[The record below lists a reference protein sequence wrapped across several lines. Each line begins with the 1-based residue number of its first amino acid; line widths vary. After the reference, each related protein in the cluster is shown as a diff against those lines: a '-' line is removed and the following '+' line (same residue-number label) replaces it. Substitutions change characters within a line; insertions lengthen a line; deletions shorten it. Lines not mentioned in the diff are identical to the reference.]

1 MEICFKSWA
10 EGLRPQVKME
20 KKAFLRIDDFPYSGE
35 MYAKYGE
42 FRDTWMLRRLRKIVK
57 ACKENN
63 VIPEVMVS
71 SHAVERNGTFI
82 RFDKVMPKTIR
93 AMKEYLDRG
102 LININAHGMIH
113 LRLDKYLHG
122 GEIDSKEF
130 IGLSEEDTRMHIE
143 ENIKFIKEV
152 FGKTSKG
159 FVAPAWGYE
168 PGITKKIA
176 SEYFDYIADSY
187 DNWREGKCD
196 DFGKKDQQYGFIH
209 FPETWRYGKY
219 SLERTNRDTW
229 EKTWDEIGRI
239 HFMQHGYRIPG
250 EWKKI
255 LKSMSLSQIIKMPF
269 KANLTSVLKAG
280 QRAGALWKT
289 LEEEAR
295 YILENH

>member
-1 MEICFKSWA
+1 
-10 EGLRPQVKME
+10 ME

-57 ACKENN
+57 ACVKNN

-71 SHAVERNGTFI
+71 SHAIERNGTFI

-93 AMKEYLDRG
+93 AMKEYFNQG

-113 LRLDKYLHG
+113 LRIDKYLHDG
-122 GEIDSKEF
+122 VIDSKEF
-130 IGLSEEDTRMHIE
+130 IGLSEEDTRIHIE

-152 FGKTSKG
+152 FGKTPKG

-168 PGITKKIA
+168 PDITKKIA
-176 SEYFDYIADSY
+176 SEYFDYIADSF
-187 DNWREGKCD
+187 DSWKGDRCL
-196 DFGKKDQQYGFIH
+196 DFGIKDPAYGFIH

-219 SLERTNRDTW
+219 SLERTNKEPW
-229 EKTWDEIGRI
+229 EMAWEETGVI

-255 LKSMSLSQIIKMPF
+255 LKSMSLFQIIRMLF
-269 KANLTSVLKAG
+269 KANLTSILNAGQKAG
-280 QRAGALWKT
+280 AMWST
-289 LEEEAR
+289 LEEEAQ
-295 YILENH
+295 YIISSRKPLT

>member
-1 MEICFKSWA
+1 
-10 EGLRPQVKME
+10 ME

-93 AMKEYLDRG
+93 AMKEYLNRG

-113 LRLDKYLHG
+113 LRLDKYLHDAV
-122 GEIDSKEF
+122 IDSKEF
-130 IGLSEEDTRMHIE
+130 IGLSEEDTRIHIE
-143 ENIKFIKEV
+143 ENIRFIKEV
-152 FGKTSKG
+152 FGKTPKG

-187 DNWREGKCD
+187 DNWKEGRCD
-196 DFGKKDQQYGFIH
+196 DFGKKDQQYGFVH
-209 FPETWRYGKY
+209 FPETWKYGKY
-219 SLERTNRDTW
+219 SFERSSKATW
-229 EKTWDEIGRI
+229 EKAWDETGVI

-255 LKSMSLSQIIKMPF
+255 LKSMSLSQIIKMTF
-269 KANLTSVLKAG
+269 KANLKSILKAG
-280 QRAGALWKT
+280 REAGALWST
-289 LEEEAR
+289 LEEETR